1 MKEFDDLIS
10 VWKEQKLN
18 TLSVEQV
25 LTGINAK
32 RNKMALKLF
41 FAILA
46 MLFSLVVMLSV
57 WIFLDFEKS
66 TTHLGLS
73 LLVSLVFIYSM
84 MMLRNLFQLRNSNK
98 LLSPK
103 EHIVQLKRIKQDQ
116 QKMTNIYMKIY
127 FIILLV
133 GLLLYYHEVL
143 AEASMSLKIGA
154 YSITIAWM
162 VYAQFVLGKKQSVK
176 NNAKLDEMI
185 SSLENIENQ
194 L

>member
-1 MKEFDDLIS
+1 MKEFDDLMS

-25 LTGINAK
+25 LAGINTK
-32 RNKMALKLF
+32 RNKMALKLM
-41 FAILA
+41 FAVIA
-46 MLFSLVVMLSV
+46 MLFSIVVMLSV
-57 WIFLDFEKS
+57 WIFLDFEKF

-84 MMLRNLFQLRNSNK
+84 MMLRNTFVLRNSNK

-103 EHIVQLKRIKQDQ
+103 EHIVQLKKIKKDQ
-116 QKMTNIYMKIY
+116 QKMTNVYMKIY
-127 FIILLV
+127 FVILLV
-133 GLLLYYHEVL
+133 GLLLYYYEVL
-143 AEASMSLKIGA
+143 AEASIALKIGA

-162 VYAQFVLGKKQSVK
+162 VYAQFVIGKKQSVK

>member
-10 VWKEQKLN
+10 VWKGQKLN

-32 RNKMALKLF
+32 RNKMALKLM
-41 FAILA
+41 FAVIA
-46 MLFSLVVMLSV
+46 MLFSLVVMISV
-57 WIFLDFEKS
+57 WIFLEFEKF

-84 MMLRNLFQLRNSNK
+84 MMLRNMFVLRNSNK
-98 LLSPK
+98 LLSPI
-103 EHIVQLKRIKQDQ
+103 EHIEQLKKIKQQQ
-116 QKMTNIYMKIY
+116 QKMNNIYMKIY
-127 FIILLV
+127 FIILLA

-143 AEASMSLKIGA
+143 AEASIGLKIGA

-162 VYAQFVLGKKQSVK
+162 IYAQFILGKKQSIK
-176 NNAKLDEMI
+176 NNAKLEEMI
-185 SSLENIENQ
+185 SSLENIQNQ